1 MMKFCNIING
11 IIQYRFYQT
20 FKKYVQEVKQ
30 VAEEEMKEEM
40 EKRKSEMR
48 KVKLDHMMD
57 EETKGG
63 KINPF

>member
-1 MMKFCNIING
+1 MMKYCNIINWV
-11 IIQYRFYQT
+11 ILYRFYQT

-30 VAEEEMKEEM
+30 VAEEDMKEEA
-40 EKRKSEMR
+40 EKRKSQMR
-48 KVKLDHMMD
+48 KVKLEHMMD